1 MDFEFV
7 DYSWNVSLSFQ
18 KYCVFSGDEVEMHNP
33 SPHLPITFASQNM
46 SWFKLQNP
54 SEQERWL
61 AVKRWAAALFYT
73 LLLQCPCNMTKLLDE
88 TSTDIWHVRQIH
100 VCSCWKHWS
109 DFIWSDC
116 SLSWC
121 FSSVWTWVTVV
132 TWEQLWPVIL
142 VLQNITH
149 THAHQHTHTRTHVHA
164 HRSFMFHGKT
174 ELIIAATNVCC
185 LHLWVFAIISVSM
198 YLFAC
203 KKQFLRIRHLVRGQF
218 TRVLSFQRHR
228 FFMFKSSR
236 YLHLWHFFMR
246 QWALNGRK

>member
-1 MDFEFV
+1 MSYCWISELPMDFEFV
-7 DYSWNVSLSFQ
+7 HYSWNVSLSFQ
-18 KYCVFSGDEVEMHNP
+18 KYFVFSGDEVEMHNP
-33 SPHLPITFASQNM
+33 SHHLPITFASQNM

-149 THAHQHTHTRTHVHA
+149 THAHQHTHAHTRTQIFYVPWKNWINYRCNKCLLPSSVGVCDHKCVHV
-164 HRSFMFHGKT
+164 
-174 ELIIAATNVCC
+174 LVC
-185 LHLWVFAIISVSM
+185 LQEAVFAHQTFGERTIHQSVFIS
-198 YLFAC
+198 
-203 KKQFLRIRHLVRGQF
+203 K
-218 TRVLSFQRHR
+218 TPVL
-228 FFMFKSSR
+228 
-236 YLHLWHFFMR
+236 YV
-246 QWALNGRK
+246 